1 MSKSPF
7 ENWLRLLEH
16 RKNHLIFLVE
26 WLAIFAIAWMFWTVI
41 FTAAPGSAPAGL
53 IATLVAL
60 LYSTLIVYG
69 RMMKTTGCRKCGSPW
84 PLMRKEMGRKH
95 LRDEEHC
102 IEVEYGGEEYGQHL
116 VQVYCKVIRAD
127 MVTYSCR
134 HCGQMWEE
142 RVELP
147 SIGYKIVRRIDE

>member
-7 ENWLRLLEH
+7 ENWLQILEY

-26 WLAIFAIAWMFWTVI
+26 WLVIFAIAWIFWTVI
-41 FTAAPGSAPAGL
+41 FIAAPGSAPAGL

-60 LYSTLIVYG
+60 LYATSIVYG
-69 RMMKTTGCRKCGSPW
+69 RMMKTTGCRKCASPW
-84 PLMRKEMGRKH
+84 PLVRKEMGRRH
-95 LRDEEHC
+95 MRDEEHC

-134 HCGQMWEE
+134 QCGQTWEE

-147 SIGYKIVRRIDE
+147 GTGYKMVRRIDE